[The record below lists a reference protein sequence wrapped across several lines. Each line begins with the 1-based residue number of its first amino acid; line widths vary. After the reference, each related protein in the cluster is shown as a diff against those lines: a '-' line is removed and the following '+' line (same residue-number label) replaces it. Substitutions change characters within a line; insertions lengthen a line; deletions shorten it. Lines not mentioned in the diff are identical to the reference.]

1 MDSLLYTSTDKAE
14 LNEINKLIK
23 ASSAD
28 PKYKNISDSY
38 YKKIKKNYIRM
49 NQVNS
54 DLEKVLFCNLA
65 PITEED
71 EEEFVAINL
80 KKKTIKKLLRN
91 YNESLVK
98 EALYSSFKN
107 SMKEKKTFINEDD
120 WIDEEEMKSLEML
133 IEDEN
138 LDLKEQMKYSVNFTK
153 DQISQLYESFNNDLI
168 GKFQSMSFEIEQIF
182 EELNMRYNFNSDAV
196 YKKYN
201 KYVSDIILTL
211 FLILLCFFSFSII
224 FNLDSIFY

>member
-211 FLILLCFFSFSII
+211 FLLLLCLYFFF
-224 FNLDSIFY
+224 D